1 MRRTLLLAAIACPLY
16 AQAADPAMVAAIA
29 RDYDSKLA
37 PLFDYFHRNPEL
49 SYMEVKTAAR
59 LAQVLREAG
68 YEVTTGVGKTGVVA
82 ILKNGPGPM
91 AMLRA
96 DMDALPV
103 LEKTGLPYAS
113 TVVMK
118 DDSGRLVPVAHACG
132 HDIHMTSMV
141 GTALQMAARRSQW
154 SGTLMLIGQPAEERG
169 GGGQLMMDDRLWARF
184 GKPDV
189 ALALHVSSEIEAG
202 KIDVSEAPYSGVD
215 SLEITVHGV
224 GAHGASAHTGRD
236 PVVIGAQIVL
246 ALQTIISRELAPRE
260 PGLITVGSFHA
271 GTKAN
276 IISDV
281 AKLELSVRTESPQ
294 ARAMILKAIT
304 RVAVN
309 TARAAG
315 VAEDRLPEVKVID
328 PPSPPIINN
337 APLSARLKGVWQKE
351 FGAGIFS
358 NTYKRAGMGAEDFSS
373 FTTAPYIPSV
383 YYRIGGTPEALLVAA
398 ARDGVSVPSNHSP
411 LFKAVPDASIKT
423 GVATS
428 TVALLE
434 LLKK

>member
-1 MRRTLLLAAIACPLY
+1 MRRTLLLAAIACPMY

-59 LAQVLREAG
+59 LAQALREAG

-103 LEKTGLPYAS
+103 QEKTGLPYAS

-118 DDSGRLVPVAHACG
+118 DDSGRMVPVAHACG
-132 HDIHMTSMV
+132 HDVHMTSLV

-169 GGGQLMMDDRLWARF
+169 GGGQSMMDDRLWARF

-224 GAHGASAHTGRD
+224 GA
-236 PVVIGAQIVL
+236 
-246 ALQTIISRELAPRE
+246 
-260 PGLITVGSFHA
+260 
-271 GTKAN
+271 
-276 IISDV
+276 
-281 AKLELSVRTESPQ
+281 
-294 ARAMILKAIT
+294 
-304 RVAVN
+304 
-309 TARAAG
+309 
-315 VAEDRLPEVKVID
+315 
-328 PPSPPIINN
+328 
-337 APLSARLKGVWQKE
+337 
-351 FGAGIFS
+351 
-358 NTYKRAGMGAEDFSS
+358 
-373 FTTAPYIPSV
+373 
-383 YYRIGGTPEALLVAA
+383 
-398 ARDGVSVPSNHSP
+398 
-411 LFKAVPDASIKT
+411 
-423 GVATS
+423 
-428 TVALLE
+428 
-434 LLKK
+434 